1 MRSANLCGNQPDYG
15 QHRATVRGAC
25 DFHTGLQFHI
35 YEFWAGFLFAC
46 IEATSLIFTPR
57 ALATVSKRPGLLRTV
72 LCVEIK
78 Q

>member
-1 MRSANLCGNQPDYG
+1 MSP
-15 QHRATVRGAC
+15 
-25 DFHTGLQFHI
+25 LQFHI

-72 LCVEIK
+72 LICVEIK